1 MTVVVLVILVGRDMV
16 VSDQDTDAKQSD
28 MAAVE
33 AMLVTIKEETLEV
46 TLVVMGATMI
56 FGSYSG

>member
-1 MTVVVLVILVGRDMV
+1 MVVVLVILVGRDMV
-16 VSDQDTDAKQSD
+16 VLDQDTDAKQSD
-28 MAAVE
+28 MVAVE

-46 TLVVMGATMI
+46 TLVVMGATVI